1 MRKEKRGGGGRDPK
15 FPIWATRN
23 VVVWAQVGKE
33 FPDMRQSEREIKFIR
48 VGGAARTVGQ
58 LKRKPILNRGP

>member
-1 MRKEKRGGGGRDPK
+1 LE
-15 FPIWATRN
+15 
-23 VVVWAQVGKE
+23 KE